1 MRQAMADFV
10 AAVHEAYLAQAR
22 LLPPA
27 EQARLPLLRAERLTV
42 AAAGARNLHV
52 IGTSERFPAPVGQE
66 VELASE
72 ADGLAW
78 KLRFFDP
85 VVLPELGLVAEADGP
100 APEEVRRVL
109 GVGTYLYHLV
119 VEPGSQLT
127 PHHATHAGTGLA
139 SAHATAARELETIRS
154 HAPGRQELVDEL
166 AGATTAGLVHAQS
179 LLARELAPG
188 DQAVAAATDP
198 AAIRAALVRALRGGP
213 RGAVWTAED
222 PPAPGPRAGL
232 RTAEDPSGPGPRA
245 GLWTAERDPAPGRLR
260 SPSGGPGTGG
270 PG

>member
-1 MRQAMADFV
+1 MAGPERMRQAMADFV
-10 AAVHEAYLAQAR
+10 AAVHAAYLAQAR
-22 LLPPA
+22 LLAPA
-27 EQARLPLLRAERLTV
+27 AQARLPLLQAPRLTV

-52 IGTSERFPAPVGQE
+52 IGTAESFPAPVGQE
-66 VELASE
+66 VEVTGE

-78 KLRFFDP
+78 ELRFFDP
-85 VVLPELGLVAEADGP
+85 VVLPVLGLVAETDGP

-139 SAHATAARELETIRS
+139 SAHATAARELETIRA

-166 AGATTAGLVHAQS
+166 AGATTAGLVRAQA

-188 DQAVAAATDP
+188 DPAVAAATDP
-198 AAIRAALVRALRGGP
+198 AAIRAALVKALQG
-213 RGAVWTAED
+213 
-222 PPAPGPRAGL
+222 
-232 RTAEDPSGPGPRA
+232 
-245 GLWTAERDPAPGRLR
+245 GLWTTERTPAAGRLR

-270 PG
+270 SG

>member
-1 MRQAMADFV
+1 MGYGRGTMQRTDPSRMRQAMADFV

-27 EQARLPLLRAERLTV
+27 EQARLPLLQAPELTV

-52 IGTSERFPAPVGQE
+52 IGTGERFPAPVGQE
-66 VELASE
+66 VEVAGE

-78 KLRFFDP
+78 QLRLFDP
-85 VVLPELGLVAEADGP
+85 VVLPMLGLVAETDRP

-139 SAHATAARELETIRS
+139 SAHATAARELETIRAR
-154 HAPGRQELVDEL
+154 APGRQDLVDEL
-166 AGATTAGLVHAQS
+166 AGATTAGLVRAQA
-179 LLARELAPG
+179 LLAREIAPG

-198 AAIRAALVRALRGGP
+198 ASIRAALVKALGTTEG
-213 RGAVWTAED
+213 TSH
-222 PPAPGPRAGL
+222 
-232 RTAEDPSGPGPRA
+232 PSGLPSRSGAPEPG
-245 GLWTAERDPAPGRLR
+245 G
-260 SPSGGPGTGG
+260 SG
-270 PG
+270 

>member
-1 MRQAMADFV
+1 VGYGRQTMQKPDPQRMRQAMADFV

-27 EQARLPLLRAERLTV
+27 AQARLPLLQAQRLTV

-52 IGTSERFPAPVGQE
+52 IGTAESFPAPVGQE
-66 VELASE
+66 VEVTGE
-72 ADGLAW
+72 ADGLTW
-78 KLRFFDP
+78 ELRFFDP
-85 VVLPELGLVAEADGP
+85 VVLPVLGLVAEADGP

-139 SAHATAARELETIRS
+139 SAHATAARELETIRA
-154 HAPGRQELVDEL
+154 HAPGRQELADEL
-166 AGATTAGLVHAQS
+166 AGATTAGLVRAQA

-188 DQAVAAATDP
+188 DPAVAAATDP
-198 AAIRAALVRALRGGP
+198 AAIRAALVKALGATERTSVPGELPSRSGAPQPGG
-213 RGAVWTAED
+213 
-222 PPAPGPRAGL
+222 
-232 RTAEDPSGPGPRA
+232 SG
-245 GLWTAERDPAPGRLR
+245 
-260 SPSGGPGTGG
+260 
-270 PG
+270 